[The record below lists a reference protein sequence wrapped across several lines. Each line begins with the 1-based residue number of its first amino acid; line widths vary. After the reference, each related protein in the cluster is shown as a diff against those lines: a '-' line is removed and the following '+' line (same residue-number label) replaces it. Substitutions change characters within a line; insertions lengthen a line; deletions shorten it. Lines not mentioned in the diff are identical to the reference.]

1 MMWTVNLTLAGCLCM
16 LVLAAPCCC
25 EPLAGP
31 DPIARPARPKS
42 FASPDDL
49 RLYLDQLGQYFAV
62 VGRPRF
68 GKRTAVAVSKSA
80 QSAVAAPRELLP
92 SYQPAY
98 PQTDTAD
105 LYDIFPF
112 YQAQQAE

>member
-1 MMWTVNLTLAGCLCM
+1 MLWTVNVALAGWLCL

-25 EPLAGP
+25 EPLGGP
-31 DPIARPARPKS
+31 DPRLARPKS

-68 GKRTAVAVSKSA
+68 GKRTSSA
-80 QSAVAAPRELLP
+80 SRDTSVGSGIPSYSNYAAPAQKTL
-92 SYQPAY
+92 Q
-98 PQTDTAD
+98 AD
-105 LYDIFPF
+105 SPDVYDIFQY
-112 YQAQQAE
+112 YQPRQQE